1 MSPSHFLMRAYQR
14 HPLRFVRGRGTRL
27 WDDQGNE
34 YLDAIA
40 GVAVTNLG
48 HAHPEVAEVIADQ
61 ATRLLHT
68 SNLFEIEWQ
77 EQLGQ
82 RLCDV
87 AGLDSVFFCNS
98 GAEANETAIKLAR
111 LHARARGIA
120 TPVIL
125 VMENSFHGRTLAT
138 LSATGS
144 IAVREGFAPMVEG
157 FVHLPANDMAAIRA
171 ITKARQDIVAVLFE
185 TVQGEGGV
193 RPVSAEYLRA
203 LRAHCSDHD
212 WLMMI
217 DEVQTGLGRTGAWF
231 GYQHAQVL
239 PDVVTVA
246 KGLGNGIPIGACL
259 AGGAAARLFTPGHHG
274 STFGGNPLACR
285 VGCQVLDITMRDA
298 LPQRAGRLGRRL
310 LEGLRR
316 EVGSLPGVVEV
327 RGQGLMVGI
336 ELGRPCDNLASL
348 AIEHERL
355 LINVTRGRTIRL
367 LPALVAT
374 DADID
379 DILMRLSRLLRRYL
393 APVAQAKESA
403 RSPQADAAACRHA
416 EASVR

>member
-1 MSPSHFLMRAYQR
+1 VYPAHYLMHAYQR
-14 HPLRFVRGRGTRL
+14 HPLRFTHGRGLRL
-27 WDDQGNE
+27 WDAQGNE
-34 YLDAIA
+34 YLDAIS

-48 HAHPEVAEVIADQ
+48 HAHPEIAEVIADQ

-77 EQLGQ
+77 ERLGQ
-82 RLCDV
+82 RLCDL
-87 AGLDSVFFCNS
+87 AGMESVFFCNS

-111 LHARARGIA
+111 LHARARGVA
-120 TPVIL
+120 VPVIL
-125 VMENSFHGRTLAT
+125 VMKNSFHGRTLAT

-144 IAVREGFAPMVEG
+144 AAVQEGFAPLVEG
-157 FVHLPANDMAAIRA
+157 FVHVPANDIDAIRG
-171 ITKARQDIVAVLFE
+171 IAREREDIVAVLLE

-193 RPVSAEYLRA
+193 RPVSTDYLRA
-203 LRAHCSDHD
+203 VRALCDDRH
-212 WLMMI
+212 WLLMI

-231 GYQHAQVL
+231 GYQHADVR

-259 AGGAAARLFTPGHHG
+259 ASGVAAKLFTPGRHG

-285 VGCQVLDITMRDA
+285 VGCKVLEITWRDE
-298 LPQRAGRLGRRL
+298 LPQRADRLGRRL
-310 LEGLRR
+310 VEGLRQA
-316 EVGSLPGVVEV
+316 VGTLPGVTEI

-336 ELGRPCDNLASL
+336 EMDRVCEDLARR
-348 AIEHERL
+348 AIEQERL

-374 DADID
+374 EQDVNE
-379 DILMRLSRLLRRYL
+379 MTTRLSHLLERHLGR
-393 APVAQAKESA
+393 
-403 RSPQADAAACRHA
+403 CRHPTA
-416 EASVR
+416 

>member
-1 MSPSHFLMRAYQR
+1 MNPARYLMHAYQR
-14 HPLRFVRGRGTRL
+14 HPLRFTHGRGLRL
-27 WDDQGNE
+27 WDAQGNE
-34 YLDAIA
+34 YLDAIS

-48 HAHPEVAEVIADQ
+48 HAHPEIAEVIADQ

-77 EQLGQ
+77 ERLGQ
-82 RLCDV
+82 RLCDL
-87 AGLDSVFFCNS
+87 AGMESVFFCNS

-111 LHARARGIA
+111 LHARAHGVA
-120 TPVIL
+120 APVIM

-144 IAVREGFAPMVEG
+144 AAVQEGFAPLVEG
-157 FVHLPANDMAAIRA
+157 FVHVSANDIDAIRG
-171 ITKARQDIVAVLFE
+171 IAREREDIVAVLLE

-193 RPVSAEYLRA
+193 RPVSTDYLRA
-203 LRAHCSDHD
+203 VRALCDDRH
-212 WLMMI
+212 WLLMI

-231 GYQHAQVL
+231 GYQHAGVR

-259 AGGAAARLFTPGHHG
+259 ASGVAAKLFTPGRHG

-285 VGCQVLDITMRDA
+285 VGCMVLEITSRDE
-298 LPQRAGRLGRRL
+298 LPQRADRLGRRL
-310 LEGLRR
+310 VEGLRQA
-316 EVGSLPGVVEV
+316 VGTLPGVTEV

-336 ELGRPCDNLASL
+336 EMDRACEDLARR
-348 AIEHERL
+348 AIEQERL

-374 DADID
+374 EQDVNEITT
-379 DILMRLSRLLRRYL
+379 RLSRLLERHLGRR
-393 APVAQAKESA
+393 
-403 RSPQADAAACRHA
+403 RHPTA
-416 EASVR
+416 